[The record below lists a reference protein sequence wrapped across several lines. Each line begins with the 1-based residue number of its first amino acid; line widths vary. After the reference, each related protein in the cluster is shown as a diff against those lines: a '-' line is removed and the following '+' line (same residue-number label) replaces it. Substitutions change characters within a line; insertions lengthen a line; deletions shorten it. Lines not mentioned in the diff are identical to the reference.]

1 MSFFGLFDAD
11 FSNFETKTF
20 PFNLENPL
28 RTTPNQVDFK
38 TKVIKIIIVSK
49 KMVNFLQDFLVKL
62 LFSYFVL
69 L

>member
-1 MSFFGLFDAD
+1 MQNS
-11 FSNFETKTF
+11 
-20 PFNLENPL
+20 FNLENPL